1 MRKTACILVGIALVN
16 AVACKGKDEGYQ
28 TGKVEVEKTQIT
40 GVEIDWEMGEID
52 VEQSPNDT
60 IYANEENAE
69 NIRYQ
74 FDDGVLKITR
84 SAAAKKRNA
93 QTAALRVEIPQ
104 GLPLEID
111 GKNAEITLGVLSVK
125 ELSVETEK
133 GNICA
138 EKINCQKAEFDTES
152 GGIYIGAIEGKE
164 VEVESERGKIKIG
177 ISNPTKLEISAK
189 DNDIY
194 LFLLSDLGARV
205 RFQSTDGQLQSNR
218 PFVKKDGYYDYEGK
232 ETCRIHAS
240 TNKGNLY
247 IE

>member
-1 MRKTACILVGIALVN
+1 MRKAIVILTSIILLNGIG
-16 AVACKGKDEGYQ
+16 CKKADEGYQ

-40 GVEIDWEMGEID
+40 GVEIDWEIGEID

-60 IYANEENAE
+60 LYANEENAE
-69 NIRYQ
+69 NIRYK

-84 SAAAKKRNA
+84 SVAAKRRNA

-104 GLPLEID
+104 GLPLEIE
-111 GKNAEITLGVLSVK
+111 GKNAEITLGILSVK

-138 EKINCQKAEFDTES
+138 EKITCNKAEFDTES
-152 GGIYIGAIEGKE
+152 GGIYIGDIEGKD
-164 VEVESERGKIKIG
+164 VEVESETGEIKIG
-177 ISNPTKLEISAK
+177 VSKPTQLEISAK
-189 DNDIY
+189 DNEIY

-205 RFQSTDGQLQSNR
+205 RFQSTEGEMKTER
-218 PFVKKDGYYDYEGK
+218 PFEKKDGYYDYAGK
-232 ETCRIHAS
+232 QVCRVNAK
-240 TNKGNLY
+240 TRKGSLH